1 MREPNKRKVKW
12 QFSTSLD
19 AVKRYYYVYVVAL
32 RVLIVIWLL
41 HETISANR
49 VLHQLEKT
57 REMNVGKAK
66 DTELSVYKRT
76 FVITFLCKLELT

>member
-19 AVKRYYYVYVVAL
+19 AVKRYYYVYGVAL

-49 VLHQLEKT
+49 VLHQL
-57 REMNVGKAK
+57 GKNKGNECRKK
-66 DTELSVYKRT
+66 DTELIV
-76 FVITFLCKLELT
+76 